1 MKLSE
6 ECSRQST
13 ASLREGQQ
21 EDGVAVHSG
30 EGGRGGIRRGQSSS
44 NVGTD

>member
-13 ASLREGQQ
+13 ASPREGQQ

-30 EGGRGGIRRGQSSS
+30 EAGRGGYKVRSE
-44 NVGTD
+44 